1 MYGKTA
7 VLVIVLAAACGC
19 ATGPAPRYYTLDMQP
34 TGSAR
39 PACNIEIARLR
50 SSEALARNDIMIK
63 KTATEIEY
71 YAAHRW
77 AADPGELVREKL
89 QTEFGRNPEAEKTIV
104 VSGDLLGFEQA
115 DVGGGA
121 EARVKLDLEFRS
133 EDAARNG
140 PPILRKTYEATKAAE
155 RKTPEAV
162 VEALSR
168 ALEDVAAA
176 IVADAG
182 AL

>member
-1 MYGKTA
+1 MRWKTA
-7 VLVIVLAAACGC
+7 VVVIALAGACGC

-34 TGSAR
+34 SGSAK
-39 PACNIEIARLR
+39 PACNIEIDRLR
-50 SSEALARNDIMIK
+50 PAEALARNDIMIK

-77 AADPGELVREKL
+77 AAGPGELVREKL
-89 QTEFGRNPEAEKTIV
+89 QTEFGRYPEAGRTVV
-104 VSGDLLGFEQA
+104 VSGDILGFEQA
-115 DVGGGA
+115 DVAGGA
-121 EARVKLDLEFRS
+121 EARIKLDLEFRF

-140 PPILRKTYEATKAAE
+140 PPILRKTYEATRAAE

-162 VEALSR
+162 VEALSH

-176 IVADAG
+176 IVADVN